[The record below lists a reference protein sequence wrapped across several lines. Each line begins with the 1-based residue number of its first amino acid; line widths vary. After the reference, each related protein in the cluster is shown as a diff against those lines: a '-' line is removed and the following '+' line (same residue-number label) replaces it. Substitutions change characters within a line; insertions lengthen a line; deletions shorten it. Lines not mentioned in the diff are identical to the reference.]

1 MFAFN
6 ARVFRK
12 NTPDS
17 EFEVVDS
24 RMGLTII
31 EVCEFAREIASQGV
45 TRGTKLL
52 IETLYNGENY
62 QQHLDREMPGVIHGG
77 FIFNSNAL
85 RSEHGGDLEERCG
98 EFMEM
103 ARQLS

>member
-12 NTPDS
+12 NAPDS
-17 EFEVVDS
+17 EYEVIDC
-24 RMGLTII
+24 RLGLTA
-31 EVCEFAREIASQGV
+31 EQVCEFAQETASKGV
-45 TRGTKLL
+45 ARGTQML

-62 QQHLDREMPGVIHGG
+62 QQFLDREMPGTTNGG

-85 RSEHGGDLEERCG
+85 RSEGGGDLEERCG
-98 EFMEM
+98 EFIEW
-103 ARQLS
+103 ARQL